1 MRGITDSVVVV
12 SAGKLPYSPER
23 DQLLLLFN
31 ENVILP
37 GFRLPSPIPH
47 HHAPVPSKLTR
58 LRIVVVLYV
67 RNPYGLSMPEIEVS
81 DSLYQ
86 QIVDAA
92 GEDELDR
99 TMWQMV
105 YEFKRCNDPAE

>member
-1 MRGITDSVVVV
+1 
-12 SAGKLPYSPER
+12 
-23 DQLLLLFN
+23 
-31 ENVILP
+31 
-37 GFRLPSPIPH
+37 
-47 HHAPVPSKLTR
+47 
-58 LRIVVVLYV
+58 
-67 RNPYGLSMPEIEVS
+67 MPEIEVS

-105 YEFKRCNDPAE
+105 YEFKRGNDPAE

>member
-1 MRGITDSVVVV
+1 
-12 SAGKLPYSPER
+12 
-23 DQLLLLFN
+23 
-31 ENVILP
+31 
-37 GFRLPSPIPH
+37 
-47 HHAPVPSKLTR
+47 
-58 LRIVVVLYV
+58 
-67 RNPYGLSMPEIEVS
+67 MPEIEVS